1 KSQLK
6 TTATPD
12 PWALARVIAAADGYG
27 YEWAEAAKP
36 DADGTYTVRL
46 IDDMPIRGRIL
57 TLEGQPVV
65 AAKITVRTVR
75 CFANNRLDEY
85 VEAWKTGRVPFPSER
100 FALTP
105 PDRPGSIRT
114 DKEGRFSLRG
124 IGAERQADVLLEGD
138 GIGTARLFV
147 MTRETEP
154 IVLPETAIPRG
165 NPDRTLGA
173 TFDYLAQPSRA
184 FWGIVRERDTQQP
197 IARVTVQEVLNAEAK
212 TDGTGRFEL
221 FGVRKAPRYFLEALA
236 ANSPYFNSSLRIDD
250 QPGLD
255 PIEVVF
261 ELARG
266 IEAKGRVTLA
276 GSARPNAAIVE
287 YYPLCL
293 NPHTQRIGPRLRKP
307 CSSAT
312 CDEDGRYTI
321 PVLPGPG
328 ILAYRFGPY
337 SRATYREYMSAS
349 LSKEEVAAFYESA
362 GLKPPPDTTDD
373 RVLVSTGTQTWS
385 SIAPSSYNH
394 VELID
399 PAEGEASLTR
409 NVELM
414 PGRTLEVK
422 VVGPDGQPMAGARVR
437 GAGNS
442 AFEIDKFDKAEFTV
456 TGLNPRIERK
466 LIVELPEQR
475 LAAFR
480 LLRGEQVGP
489 LVINLGPCGVVTGRM
504 LDAEG
509 KPLENTLLQFGR
521 QWSFPADFTPKT
533 DVDGKFRVDGLV
545 PGLPYGITL
554 KLPGKVGMS
563 RPAQDIVVAAGER
576 KDLGDVRLNPR
587 K

>member
-1 KSQLK
+1 
-6 TTATPD
+6 
-12 PWALARVIAAADGYG
+12 
-27 YEWAEAAKP
+27 
-36 DADGTYTVRL
+36 
-46 IDDMPIRGRIL
+46 
-57 TLEGQPVV
+57 
-65 AAKITVRTVR
+65 
-75 CFANNRLDEY
+75 
-85 VEAWKTGRVPFPSER
+85 
-100 FALTP
+100 
-105 PDRPGSIRT
+105 
-114 DKEGRFSLRG
+114 
-124 IGAERQADVLLEGD
+124 
-138 GIGTARLFV
+138 
-147 MTRETEP
+147 
-154 IVLPETAIPRG
+154 
-165 NPDRTLGA
+165 
-173 TFDYLAQPSRA
+173 
-184 FWGIVRERDTQQP
+184 
-197 IARVTVQEVLNAEAK
+197 
-212 TDGTGRFEL
+212 
-221 FGVRKAPRYFLEALA
+221 
-236 ANSPYFNSSLRIDD
+236 
-250 QPGLD
+250 
-255 PIEVVF
+255 
-261 ELARG
+261 
-266 IEAKGRVTLA
+266 
-276 GSARPNAAIVE
+276 
-287 YYPLCL
+287 
-293 NPHTQRIGPRLRKP
+293 QRIGPRLRKP